1 MRAQLLLSICCLVLL
16 AACRGNTPVAP
27 DPAPIAS
34 DGAKDLAA
42 RNNRFGLE
50 FFKKS
55 HTAGKNEA
63 ISPLSLAMALQM
75 AATGA
80 EGETR
85 KQMLAALHAEG
96 IDLPAANRELLDAL
110 ASRKGV
116 RLDAAN
122 SIWVDPGRMKLSDAF
137 KGIAEKQFDAA
148 ARELD
153 FSDPKARDAI
163 NGWVSERTNKRI
175 PELIDSIGGDA
186 VAYLINAV
194 YFKGDWTV
202 RFNKNDTYDSG
213 FTTHRGTVKEV
224 PMMSRDDDYD
234 LARDGSTQ
242 IARLGFGPDGTASMW
257 FVLPGEDSNPVALLE
272 SMTPETLERWGKS
285 AKPSTMPM
293 RLPRFTFRYKTDAS
307 AVLRGLGMTDAF
319 DPDRADFTKLGEGTA
334 GRLSISR
341 VLHEVFVEVNE
352 EGAEAA
358 AATAVEI
365 LQASIQETL
374 SYNRPF
380 LFAITD
386 NVTGALL
393 FIGIVNDPKS

>member
-16 AACRGNTPVAP
+16 AACRGNTPVAL

-34 DGAKDLAA
+34 DSAKDLAA

-80 EGETR
+80 DGETR
-85 KQMLAALHAEG
+85 KQMLAALHADG

-153 FSDPKARDAI
+153 FADPKARDAI

-194 YFKGDWTV
+194 YFKGEWTV
-202 RFNKNDTYDSG
+202 RFDKERTENGEFTPPSG
-213 FTTHRGTVKEV
+213 TAKQV
-224 PMMSRDDDYD
+224 PMMSRDGDFDYV
-234 LARDGSTQ
+234 RDGETQ
-242 IARLGFGPDGTASMW
+242 VARLGFGPANSASMW
-257 FVLPGEDSNPVALLE
+257 FALPGEDSSPAELLA
-272 SMTPETLERWGKS
+272 SMTPETLERWTK
-285 AKPSTMPM
+285 AAHPSELWMS
-293 RLPRFTFRYKTDAS
+293 LPRFTFRYKTEAG

-319 DPDRADFTKLGEGTA
+319 DSERADFSKLGASPA

-365 LQASIQETL
+365 MATSAQEPL
-374 SYNRPF
+374 SFDRPF